1 MDWNTILTNETD
13 FYNRY
18 DFRAEMWESRDD
30 NDDNTD
36 SAPAA
41 TTTTEF
47 ETEMPF

>member
-1 MDWNTILTNETD
+1 MDWNDILTAESD
-13 FYNRY
+13 LYNRY
-18 DFRAEMWESRDD
+18 DFRAEMWDSRDD
-30 NDDNTD
+30 DTD